1 VRCEHAFDD
10 AAYVLGSLSPDE
22 RRDYVSH
29 LQICAE
35 CRANVREFAGLPGL
49 LARVETDGNGRLGD
63 ELNEPPPPTLLPR
76 LLAAA
81 QAERF
86 RARRRVVILAAA
98 ACLAVLA
105 AIAVPLTLLNTLGGD
120 VTPTPKQTPI
130 AMQSMQPLRGASSV
144 SAAVGLVDEPWGTK
158 VVLECSYAPSR
169 YDTQQAYALWAVSRS
184 HMQEQIGSWTVG
196 PGEEI
201 TTDAATKFRHADLE
215 WLEIRRSDNSVVLRL
230 RV

>member
-1 VRCEHAFDD
+1 MRCPHAFDD

-22 RRDYVSH
+22 RRDYVNH
-29 LQICAE
+29 LPHCAE

-49 LARVETDGNGRLGD
+49 LARVETDGNGRIGD

-86 RARRRVVILAAA
+86 RARRRVAILAVA
-98 ACLAVLA
+98 ACLALLA
-105 AIAVPLTLLNTLGGD
+105 AVAVPLTLVNQTGGQN
-120 VTPTPKQTPI
+120 TPTPTPTQI
-130 AMQSMQPLRGASSV
+130 AMQPMQPLAGTSRV
-144 SAAVGLVDEPWGTK
+144 NAAVGLVDQPWGTK
-158 VVLECSYAPSR
+158 VLLECSYAPSK
-169 YDTQQAYALWAVSRS
+169 YDAQQAYALWAVSAS
-184 HMQEQIGSWTVG
+184 HMQEQIGSWAVS

-201 TTDAATKFRHADLE
+201 KTTAATKFRHADLE
-215 WLEIRRSDNSVVLRL
+215 WLEIRRPDNTVVLRL